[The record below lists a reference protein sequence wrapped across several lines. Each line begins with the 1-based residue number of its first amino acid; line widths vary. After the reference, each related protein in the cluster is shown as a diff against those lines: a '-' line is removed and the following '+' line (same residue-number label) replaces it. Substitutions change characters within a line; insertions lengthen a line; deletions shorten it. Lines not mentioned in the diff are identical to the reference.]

1 MYQRIRPKDYVLDFS
16 KMEKRLKLLLDIK
29 IILARILDEIDK
41 IILSQLGKN
50 ARITSF
56 QITTRL
62 HDLGFDLT
70 DRAIRHRVRRLE
82 DSNVILGYSAILSTE
97 YVSTRVN
104 RTIIMKFRISENSRE
119 NR

>member
-16 KMEKRLKLLLDIK
+16 KMEKRLKLVLNIK

-62 HDLGFDLT
+62 HDLGYDLT
-70 DRAIRHRVRRLE
+70 DRAIRHRLRRLE
-82 DSNVILGYSAILSTE
+82 NSNVILGYSAILNPD
-97 YVSTRVN
+97 YVSAEGQSN
-104 RTIIMKFRISENSRE
+104 DNNEI
-119 NR
+119 